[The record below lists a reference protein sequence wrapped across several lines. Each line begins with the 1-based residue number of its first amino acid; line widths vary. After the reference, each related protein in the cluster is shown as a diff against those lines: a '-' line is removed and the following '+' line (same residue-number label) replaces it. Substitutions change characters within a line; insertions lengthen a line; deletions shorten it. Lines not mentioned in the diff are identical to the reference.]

1 MTQPSGQ
8 APRFPKQ
15 ADIPGSEL
23 SSGCAELVV
32 PGDGFVVRLAG
43 LEAAVEDADPAV
55 GELSKGGLVAE
66 VPGPEGVVDLGE
78 IAMGAARA
86 GIVGLPPYG
95 P

>member
-1 MTQPSGQ
+1 MGVPSQG
-8 APRFPKQ
+8 APTRTP
-15 ADIPGSEL
+15 APAGSGNRRARAGA
-23 SSGCAELVV
+23 SVWNQ
-32 PGDGFVVRLAG
+32 FRQLAG